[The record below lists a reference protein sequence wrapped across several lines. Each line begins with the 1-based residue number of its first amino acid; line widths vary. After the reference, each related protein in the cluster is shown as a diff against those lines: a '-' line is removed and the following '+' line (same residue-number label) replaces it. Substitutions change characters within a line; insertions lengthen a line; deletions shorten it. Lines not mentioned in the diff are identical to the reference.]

1 MLSLANH
8 LACAHIW
15 PDSGPFLVGACIA
28 QPSQIPEPRYLR
40 GWQDILQAD
49 IASLLWPLPETED
62 LLCACAGMGN
72 PLDHKNEEMV
82 SLSSTQSG
90 PRAPAGVLSQS
101 VIRRPVVLPGAHL
114 SPTSKSLP
122 ISPKGQ
128 RKDQKE
134 LRPQKRGCP
143 ERPVASCGLMDAACS
158 SPSSSS
164 SIAPL

>member
-1 MLSLANH
+1 M
-8 LACAHIW
+8 
-15 PDSGPFLVGACIA
+15 GACIA

-40 GWQDILQAD
+40 GWQDVLRAD

-101 VIRRPVVLPGAHL
+101 VIRRRATMAQPGALL
-114 SPTSKSLP
+114 SPTSKLLSEN
-122 ISPKGQ
+122 I
-128 RKDQKE
+128 KE
-134 LRPQKRGCP
+134 NIV
-143 ERPVASCGLMDAACS
+143 EINNS
-158 SPSSSS
+158 
-164 SIAPL
+164 